1 MIKFLVDSASD
12 YTALEAE
19 SKGIE
24 FAPLKV
30 VINGDTYLSGVDLNS
45 DQFYNLLTTTSEFP
59 KTSQPSPQ
67 QFLDIFE
74 KVKAAGDELICVLL
88 SSGLSGTFQS
98 ANLAKQMVDYD
109 KIYLVDSLVASHMI
123 RLLVEKGLEMKAN
136 GADAL
141 TIVDKLNDA
150 KKRVRVAAVVD
161 TLEFLCMGGRLS
173 RMQAT
178 IGELAKLKPVIS
190 VDEEGKVYVLGKNLG
205 INKSTTYL
213 VNYFKKHE
221 IDPEFPV
228 YSLYTYG
235 EENPIKLEKKL
246 ADNDIIFNERLQVGS
261 TIGAHV
267 GPNAFG
273 IMFVKK

>member
-24 FAPLKV
+24 FVPLKV

-246 ADNDIIFNERLQVGS
+246 ADNDISFNERLQVGS

>member
-24 FAPLKV
+24 FVPLKV

-123 RLLVEKGLEMKAN
+123 RLLVEKGLEMKVN

-221 IDPEFPV
+221 IDSEFPV

-246 ADNDIIFNERLQVGS
+246 ADNDISFNERLQVGS